1 MKELTNSSLAGSELH
16 KYGIAL
22 EVIRERFSWT
32 LDRKLR
38 PLRSRKFCSDFNDTI
53 SYIYRENV
61 KIDALMNESKKADL
75 LSEIDK
81 NLRKNVPQKEFK
93 DYFVSNKG
101 WFDIVKLLNV
111 LTQLIRPKIVIE
123 TGVGEI
129 GLSSSFFLQAL
140 DTNSEGT
147 LYSID
152 PDRFYSLYGY
162 HVGGGIPDR
171 LRKRHKLIV
180 GGSQAKLEPML
191 KELGGVD
198 IFMHDGDH
206 RYSTKM
212 FEYETVF
219 KYINKGGLIFSDD
232 TWDSS
237 WDIFVGR
244 HKLNSCSLRYGD
256 NGIFSIAR
264 T

>member
-38 PLRSRKFCSDFNDTI
+38 PLRRRKFCSDFNDTI

-237 WDIFVGR
+237 WDI
-244 HKLNSCSLRYGD
+244 STPY
-256 NGIFSIAR
+256 
-264 T
+264 

>member
-1 MKELTNSSLAGSELH
+1 MKESTDSSLVGKELH

-22 EVIRERFSWT
+22 EVVRERFSWT

-38 PLRSRKFCSDFNDTI
+38 PLRTRKFCSDLNDTI

-61 KIDALMNESKKADL
+61 RIDTLMDESKKADFL
-75 LSEIDK
+75 GEINNTLK
-81 NLRKNVPQKEFK
+81 KNVPQKELK

-101 WFDIVKLLNV
+101 WFDMVKLLNV
-111 LTQLIRPKIVIE
+111 LTQLIKPKIVIE

-140 DTNSEGT
+140 DTNNDGT

-152 PDRFYSLYGY
+152 PDRFYSVYGY
-162 HVGGGIPDR
+162 HIGAGIPDR
-171 LRKRHKLIV
+171 LKMRHKLIV
-180 GGSQAKLEPML
+180 GGSQAKLEPLL
-191 KELGGVD
+191 KELGEVD

-237 WDIFVGR
+237 WDIFVAR
-244 HKLNSCSLRYGD
+244 HNLNSCSLRYGD